1 MFDSILWIQSKLY
14 LQNIFK
20 TSFSIHFQFLYIC
33 NSYKAESFESDIN
46 NNTLLSKCYLR
57 KKSVIGNNQK
67 STYSMHVTIE
77 NSDDPTLLYFSRR
90 NGKKNSRI
98 YTNIISVTLS
108 AFN

>member
-14 LQNIFK
+14 LQNILK
-20 TSFSIHFQFLYIC
+20 TFFSIHFNSC
-33 NSYKAESFESDIN
+33 NSHKAESFESDIN

>member
-1 MFDSILWIQSKLY
+1 MDTVKIISTKYFK
-14 LQNIFK
+14 NIFFN
-20 TSFSIHFQFLYIC
+20 SFQFFYIC
-33 NSYKAESFESDIN
+33 NSHKAESFESDIN

-67 STYSMHVTIE
+67 SIYSMHVTIE
-77 NSDDPTLLYFSRR
+77 NSDDPIVFLKTQWE
-90 NGKKNSRI
+90 KNSRI

>member
-1 MFDSILWIQSKLY
+1 MDTVKIISTKYFK
-14 LQNIFK
+14 NIFFN
-20 TSFSIHFQFLYIC
+20 SFQFFYIC
-33 NSYKAESFESDIN
+33 NSHKAESFESDIN

-77 NSDDPTLLYFSRR
+77 NSDDPTSLYFSRR